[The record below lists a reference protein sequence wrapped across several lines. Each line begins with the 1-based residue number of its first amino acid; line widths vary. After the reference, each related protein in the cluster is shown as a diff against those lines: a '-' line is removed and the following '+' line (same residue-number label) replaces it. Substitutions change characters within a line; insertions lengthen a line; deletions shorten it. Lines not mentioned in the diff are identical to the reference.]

1 MIHRSAAREA
11 TALCLALLLLFPRT
25 SSTATT
31 GAPTT
36 AAPCTPAWCGDLA
49 ISYPFWLAGT
59 HPPKCGHQGFQVTC
73 DKAKAYLKNSVW
85 TYQIQAIFY
94 TNNLLRVTNA
104 NLSLDGTACNVGNFV
119 NASSVL
125 RPFYIDSQSDMELFF
140 FYGCNLRAPQLP
152 PSWAPLSCD
161 NGSFAWLSGQY
172 RLDDSSMVLPGNCT
186 VAMIPVLAYD
196 GATGADY
203 QRLME
208 GGFLLNYLNEDFSQC
223 DACSVGHGHG
233 QCRTVVSDDGFQ
245 CYCSDGVYSTAC
257 GEFGS
262 KFLFFFSDEGNAPLS
277 FAKYNSFR

>member
-104 NLSLDGTACNVGNFV
+104 NLSLDGTCNVGNFV

-125 RPFYIDSQSDMELFF
+125 RPFYIESQIDMELFF

-152 PSWAPLSCD
+152 SSWAPLSCD

-172 RLDDSSMVLPGNCT
+172 RPDDSSMVLPGNCT
-186 VAMIPVLAYD
+186 VAMIPVLAYE

-223 DACSVGHGHG
+223 DACSVEHGHG
-233 QCRTVVSDDGFQ
+233 QCRPFVSDDGFQ

-262 KFLFFFSDEGNAPLS
+262 KFLFS
-277 FAKYNSFR
+277 F